1 MAQIASNPRGVSVS
15 CQCACSEQL
24 DSISNA
30 MPNSATVALGAES
43 ALGYPPKDDGSL
55 QVIDLE
61 AAGPRRL
68 RPRPERGILAYI
80 AELHRPL
87 IGPPLRSGEVWHL
100 HHEEAKS
107 LEPAILTLY
116 ANGYEVRPDKS
127 SEDILTVSWSPF
139 SLVQACR
146 LHSVQADA
154 ALPWLRLF
162 KISVFHHGTAHFF
175 AARGEDESGS
185 MRARWVA
192 DVARAMRS
200 LTESLFP
207 LYRIRADPVSG
218 AAWTSTRLLAGYM
231 LMCDNQ
237 DVALVYCELHT
248 HWDFS
253 AAFAVYEDECCETRV
268 MHVNMGVHTCI
279 SERVG
284 IDCSC
289 FSIDGH
295 HFSARSSAEKAFWLR
310 AISNVKVKLRHRA
323 DNPSPQEL
331 SHYRS
336 SVSESA
342 RALRNPSVSGLPAK
356 PVLQRR
362 EKEKPAGSRAGS
374 DEEDSWHKGPA
385 ATKLASAGGPG
396 QMWGVSALKAPQ
408 TPSLLPREMST
419 MGPPQP
425 PPTEEP
431 PPCNAPSTVKPVSVR
446 TKSSSP
452 SGNGGLCGQGRS
464 LGNSPRLPSGQ
475 VETSAK
481 TDGNNAATPQD
492 FGN

>member
-1 MAQIASNPRGVSVS
+1 
-15 CQCACSEQL
+15 
-24 DSISNA
+24 
-30 MPNSATVALGAES
+30 MPPSATVALGNES
-43 ALGYPPKDDGSL
+43 ALGYPQADGESL
-55 QVIDLE
+55 QVMDVE
-61 AAGPRRL
+61 SSGPRRL

-87 IGPPLRSGEVWHL
+87 VGAPLRSGEVWHL

-127 SEDILTVSWSPF
+127 SEDILTISWSPF

-185 MRARWVA
+185 LRARWVA
-192 DVARAMRS
+192 DIARALRG

-207 LYRIRADPVSG
+207 LYRIRSEPVSG
-218 AAWTSTRLLAGYM
+218 AAWTSTRLVAGYM

-248 HWDFS
+248 HWDYA
-253 AAFAVYEDECCETRV
+253 AAFAVYEDELCETRV

-295 HFSARSSAEKAFWLR
+295 HFSARSSSEKAFWLR

-323 DNPSPQEL
+323 DNPTTHEL
-331 SHYRS
+331 AHYRS

-342 RALRNPSVSGLPAK
+342 RTLRDPSVSGLALK

-362 EKEKPAGSRAGS
+362 EKEKSGAKAAWAK
-374 DEEDSWHKGPA
+374 EDSWQADPMN
-385 ATKLASAGGPG
+385 KLVNSNTGGPG
-396 QMWGVSALKAPQ
+396 QMWGVSALKAPM
-408 TPSLLPREMST
+408 TPSLLPREMSSI
-419 MGPPQP
+419 GPPQP
-425 PPTEEP
+425 PQTEEP
-431 PPCNAPSTVKPVSVR
+431 PACSTPSQLVKPSSGR
-446 TKSSSP
+446 TKSSTRSGSSP
-452 SGNGGLCGQGRS
+452 A
-464 LGNSPRLPSGQ
+464 P
-475 VETSAK
+475 K
-481 TDGNNAATPQD
+481 DGDAASTEKGEAPQD